1 VGATTLSV
9 VTRPIPTPD
18 DVVAAHRRIVDHVH
32 RTPVM
37 TSRTVNGRVGAEVH
51 FKCENFQRIGAFKIR
66 GALNAL
72 SRLSPEERERGV
84 LTYSSGNHAQAV
96 ALAGAILGIDAEI
109 VMPEDAPAVKLE
121 ATRGYGGRVV
131 LYDRRTQAREDVA
144 RARAAD
150 SGRVIVP
157 PYDHSDVVAGQGTAA
172 LELFDEV
179 GTLDL
184 LLTPCG
190 GAGLLS
196 GSALA
201 ARLRSPKCRV
211 IGVEPEAG
219 DDATRSF
226 HTGELHRVHEPDTI
240 CDGARTPCLGTV
252 TFPLVRRYVDDM
264 VTVSDQAVIRAMK
277 LVWERMKLVIE
288 PTAAL
293 PLAALLEGRV
303 QAEGRR
309 IGVILSGGNVDV
321 AGVARWFG

>member
-1 VGATTLSV
+1 
-9 VTRPIPTPD
+9 
-18 DVVAAHRRIVDHVH
+18 
-32 RTPVM
+32 M
-37 TSRTVNGRVGAEVH
+37 
-51 FKCENFQRIGAFKIR
+51 
-66 GALNAL
+66 
-72 SRLSPEERERGV
+72 
-84 LTYSSGNHAQAV
+84 
-96 ALAGAILGIDAEI
+96 
-109 VMPEDAPAVKLE
+109 
-121 ATRGYGGRVV
+121 
-131 LYDRRTQAREDVA
+131 YDRRTQAREDVA

-157 PYDHSDVVAGQGTAA
+157 PYDHPDVVAGQGTAA

-179 GTLDL
+179 GALDV

-219 DDATRSF
+219 DDACRSF

-252 TFPLVRRYVDDM
+252 TFPLVRQHVDDM
-264 VTVSDQAVIRAMK
+264 VTVPDEAVIRAMK

-293 PLAALLEGRV
+293 PLAALLEGRIE
-303 QAEGRR
+303 ARGRR

-321 AGVARWFG
+321 AVAARWFV

>member
-1 VGATTLSV
+1 MDGATLSAMDMSL
-9 VTRPIPTPD
+9 PTPD
-18 DVVAAHRRIVDHVH
+18 DVVAAHGRIVEHIH

-37 TSRTVNGRVGAEVH
+37 RSRTVDGLVGAEVL
-51 FKCENFQRIGAFKIR
+51 FKCENLQRIGAFKIR

-72 SRLSPEERERGV
+72 SLLAPEERKRGV

-96 ALAGAILGIDAEI
+96 ALAGSILGIDAEI
-109 VMPEDAPAVKLE
+109 VMPDDAPSVKLE

-131 LYDRRTQAREDVA
+131 MYDRRTQAREDVA

-157 PYDHSDVVAGQGTAA
+157 PYDHPDVVAGQGTAA

-179 GTLDL
+179 GALDV

-219 DDATRSF
+219 DDACRSF

-252 TFPLVRRYVDDM
+252 TFPLVRQHVDDM
-264 VTVSDQAVIRAMK
+264 VTVPDEAVIRAMK

-293 PLAALLEGRV
+293 PLAALLEGRIE
-303 QAEGRR
+303 ARGRR

-321 AGVARWFG
+321 AVAARWFV